1 MCLCHKGNSVD
12 KTMFLVDEYK
22 VDVEFDPI
30 LKNAINDIFK

>member
-22 VDVEFDPI
+22 VEVEFDET
-30 LKNAINDIFK
+30 LKNAIIDIFK